1 YNAYTVNV
9 VAGQLAAV
17 QRVAVSIPARN
28 NSLCNPQMLALGLGW
43 TAVCSEL
50 AVDMYDSF
58 GDGSHPMTTLALG
71 EARVRV
77 RLLLTN
83 NYPVSTL
90 AFRAGSLGKLTSFK
104 MFLDLFMNSKFTIF
118 NEMKSAF
125 IFVY

>member
-1 YNAYTVNV
+1 MT
-9 VAGQLAAV
+9 L
-17 QRVAVSIPARN
+17 STT
-28 NSLCNPQMLALGLGW
+28 W

-90 AFRAGSLGKLTSFK
+90 AFRAGSLVNPLGSPYYYLVSGLSIVTVYYGKLTSFK

-118 NEMKSAF
+118 NEMKYEF
-125 IFVY
+125 